1 MGPGGNP
8 QANMVP
14 GRMAGPPQAAM
25 MQGMQGNPQGGP
37 MYQSG
42 DMKGWP
48 QGAMQRNRYM
58 HKRLSQNTHPL
69 QSTATTKAFMYDGHS
84 FYHCQWYNL
93 RQWFSTGLTIGHT
106 AH

>member
-1 MGPGGNP
+1 MNQQGDPSFMGPGGNP

-14 GRMAGPPQAAM
+14 GRMAGPPQATM

-48 QGAMQRNRYM
+48 QGAMQRSRYM
-58 HKRLSQNTHPL
+58 HRRKSQNTPSSGNCHYIGVYVCWL
-69 QSTATTKAFMYDGHS
+69 LLYSLVL
-84 FYHCQWYNL
+84 N
-93 RQWFSTGLTIGHT
+93 WFSGFELV
-106 AH
+106 